1 MKQLLAAALA
11 ACLLTTSAFAAGP
24 LPLLQQEQPTLAPML
39 KQVMPAVVNIVATGS
54 VQAPMHPLL
63 QDPFF
68 RRFFEM
74 PEEGPPMEDRAS
86 VGSGVIVDAA
96 KGIVLTNH
104 HVIENADKILV
115 RLSDDREVEA
125 KLVGADP
132 DTDVAVLKIKAS
144 GLTSLPIGNS
154 DKLEVGDFVVAI
166 GNPFGLRQT
175 VTSGIVSGLG
185 RSGLGKQYEDFI
197 QTDASIN
204 PGNSGGALINL
215 NGELVGINS
224 AILSRTGGNIGI
236 GFAIPVNLAGA
247 VMSQIVD
254 HGGVQRGRLGIIG
267 QDLTPELSKAFGLE
281 RSRGVVVAQVLAK
294 SPAAQAGVESGDVIT
309 RINSVEVRDFAQL
322 RNAIG
327 LLKIGDSVKIEVL
340 REGKPRVFTAK
351 IAAAPQE
358 EISKADNGG
367 AQSALAGARFTELN
381 EEHPLAGKLK
391 GVVVAA
397 VDPAS
402 PAMRAGLEAGDV
414 VTSINRQAVEDLD
427 DLKRYAGTKG
437 QMLLHVR
444 RGSGAMFILVR

>member
-1 MKQLLAAALA
+1 MKRLLAATLA
-11 ACLLTTSAFAAGP
+11 ACLLTAPAFAAAP
-24 LPLLQQEQPTLAPML
+24 LAMLQQEQPTLAPML

-96 KGIVLTNH
+96 QGIVLTNH

-215 NGELVGINS
+215 NGELVGINT

-236 GFAIPVNLAGA
+236 GFAIPVNLARA

-281 RSRGVVVAQVLAK
+281 RARGVVVAQVLAK

-309 RINSVEVRDFAQL
+309 RINSVEIRDFAQL

-327 LLKIGDSVKIEVL
+327 LLKIGDTVKIELL
-340 REGKPRVFTAK
+340 REGKPRVVTAK
-351 IAAAPQE
+351 VAAAPQE
-358 EISKADNGG
+358 QISKADNGG

-381 EEHPLAGKLK
+381 EEHPLAGKTK
-391 GVVVAA
+391 GVVVAG
-397 VDPAS
+397 VDPGS
-402 PAMRAGLEAGDV
+402 SAMRAGLEAGDV
-414 VTSINRQAVEDLD
+414 VTSINRQPIEDLD
-427 DLKRYAGTKG
+427 DLKRFAGTKG

-444 RGSGAMFILVR
+444 RGSGALFILLR

>member
-1 MKQLLAAALA
+1 MKSLFAAIVA
-11 ACLLTTSAFAAGP
+11 ACLLTTTAHAAAP
-24 LPLLQQEQPTLAPML
+24 LSLLQQEQPTLAPML
-39 KQVMPAVVNIVATGS
+39 KHVMPAVVNIVATGQ

-74 PEEGPPMEDRAS
+74 PEEGPQMEDRAS

-96 KGIVLTNH
+96 RGVVLTNH
-104 HVIENADKILV
+104 HVVESASKILV

-125 KLVGADP
+125 TLVGADP

-144 GLTSLPIGNS
+144 GLTAVPFGDSS
-154 DKLEVGDFVVAI
+154 KLQVGDFVVAI

-215 NGELVGINS
+215 NGELVGINT

-236 GFAIPVNLAGA
+236 GFAIPVNLSRA
-247 VMSQIVD
+247 VMSQILE
-254 HGGVQRGRLGIIG
+254 HGNVQRGRLGIIG
-267 QDLTPELSKAFGLE
+267 QDLTADLSKAFGLE
-281 RSRGVVVAQVLAK
+281 RARGVVVAQVVPK
-294 SPAAQAGVESGDVIT
+294 SPADRAGMASGDVIT
-309 RINSVEVRDFAQL
+309 RVNESEIRDFAQL

-327 LLKIGDSVKIEVL
+327 LLKIGDEVKIEYL
-340 REGKPRVFTAK
+340 REGKPKVATAK

-358 EISKADNGG
+358 TVARPESAG
-367 AQSALAGARFTELN
+367 AQSALAGAHFTELD
-381 EEHPLAGKLK
+381 EEHPLAGKIK
-391 GVVVAA
+391 GVVVAS
-397 VDPAS
+397 VDPNS

-414 VTSINRQAVEDLD
+414 VTSINRQAVENID
-427 DLKRYAGTKG
+427 DLKRHVNQKG

-444 RGSGAMFILVR
+444 RGNGAMFILVR

>member
-1 MKQLLAAALA
+1 MKRLLAATLVAG
-11 ACLLTTSAFAAGP
+11 LLVTPVFAAAP
-24 LPLLQQEQPTLAPML
+24 LALLQQEQPTLAPML
-39 KQVMPAVVNIVATGS
+39 RQVMPAVVNIVASGS
-54 VQAPMHPLL
+54 VEAPLHPLL

-74 PEEGPPMEDRAS
+74 PEGPPMEDRTS

-96 KGIVLTNH
+96 QGVVLTNH

-132 DTDVAVLKIKAS
+132 DTDVAVLKIKAG
-144 GLTSLPIGNS
+144 GLTALSFSNS

-215 NGELVGINS
+215 QGELVGINT
-224 AILSRTGGNIGI
+224 AILSRSGGNIGI
-236 GFAIPVNLAGA
+236 GFAIPANLAHA
-247 VMSQIVD
+247 VMRQILD
-254 HGGVQRGRLGIIG
+254 HGEVQRGRLGIIG

-281 RSRGVVVAQVLAK
+281 RARGVVVAQVLPK
-294 SPAAQAGVESGDVIT
+294 SPADQAGVESGDVIT
-309 RINSVEVRDFAQL
+309 RINGAEIRDFGQL
-322 RNAIG
+322 RNSIG
-327 LLKIGDSVKIEVL
+327 LLKIGDAVKIELL
-340 REGKPRVFTAK
+340 REGKPRVVTAK
-351 IAAAPQE
+351 IAAAPE
-358 EISKADNGG
+358 ETLSTAKDG
-367 AQSALAGARFTELN
+367 AHPSLAGARFTELN
-381 EEHPLAGKLK
+381 EEHPLAGKVK
-391 GVVVAA
+391 GVVV
-397 VDPAS
+397 VGVEPNS

-414 VTSINRQAVEDLD
+414 VTSINRQPVEDLD
-427 DLKRYAGTKG
+427 DLKRFANVKG

-444 RGSGAMFILVR
+444 RGGGALFILVR